1 MVHCTQILFLAFFTI
16 YEQLI
21 DNVERGRVS
30 AIIALDQSAYDFV
43 PHEILVAKL
52 EMIGF
57 NPHATEW
64 IKSYLRY
71 RKQVVEIDTFPSER
85 SDQEPY
91 SVIQGLVGS
100 CIVRQDWHSYYPS
113 IIPLH

>member
-1 MVHCTQILFLAFFTI
+1 M
-16 YEQLI
+16 
-21 DNVERGRVS
+21 ERGRVS

-64 IKSYLRY
+64 IKSYLRE

-85 SDQEPY
+85 SDQEPC
-91 SVIQGLVGS
+91 SVIQELVGS
-100 CIVRQDWHSYYPS
+100 CIMYAIFTADLPLAVHHHPLQTARQE
-113 IIPLH
+113 